1 MERQA
6 CVVAADED
14 EDDEDDPDADDPDA
28 DAEDE
33 PDPDTDDDD
42 DPDDE
47 DEDEDEDES
56 SFPKVTNAKL
66 LLIELD
72 DDNVG
77 LSDNC
82 PVGIGLVVVNCTV
95 SIATDSDETSAMLL
109 GCNVGLLDNI

>member
-1 MERQA
+1 MERQD

-14 EDDEDDPDADDPDA
+14 EEDEDDPDADDPDA

-33 PDPDTDDDD
+33 PDPDAD
-42 DPDDE
+42 

-56 SFPKVTNAKL
+56 SFPEVTNAKL